1 MPRAPPDVLARH
13 RVDGSS
19 SDVVVGQR
27 PNRTGRR
34 VEESD
39 IAQRWGVDVQGD
51 EVFFPGVFDPVDIVV
66 MARTDI
72 SLLEIT
78 ASRLDHGAIAGV
90 LEHGLCQ
97 CASQHQDAT
106 ATASMVV
113 HGTGLPGSPAN
124 TNEFP
129 SWTRADGV
137 SLIFFVTK
145 ADA

>member
-51 EVFFPGVFDPVDIVV
+51 EVFFPGIFDPVNVIV
-66 MARTDI
+66 MAGADC

-78 ASRLDHGAIAGV
+78 ASRFGHGAIIGG
-90 LEHGLCQ
+90 LEHGL
-97 CASQHQDAT
+97 
-106 ATASMVV
+106 
-113 HGTGLPGSPAN
+113 
-124 TNEFP
+124 
-129 SWTRADGV
+129 R
-137 SLIFFVTK
+137 
-145 ADA
+145 